1 MGSAGGSPRKRLC
14 VRRRHLI
21 RGCEPVYT
29 WARAQ
34 ANKSG
39 DIRETFGPADTK
51 ILCGPG
57 RQLRRKG
64 NREFPSRKCTASPR
78 LGAFHTARRMAA
90 GAGGRGRLQE
100 WRAPGQGR
108 AGQSSR
114 PRLGPG
120 TLRPNGHR
128 RVSAPGPSTCV
139 RVPSVPGRISSPA
152 TVLSR
157 HLSARPPL
165 SHPPP
170 PPRPGRRRALTV
182 HLRSGRLAARR
193 PGAPG
198 SGHTLIPPGH
208 RRTSVPGPQ
217 PPTGPRG
224 EACAATGRG
233 RLPPSRGPAARLG
246 LVELLALGLQAVAR
260 PAAQHP
266 RRHVLDAVHPAAAA
280 KLPSR
285 LRATERVPTSHPSL
299 GTARPRTAP
308 GPPSGEE
315 PSSRPAPRPRPI
327 LSPPLAPPRPAGP
340 WPASPAPPPLY
351 PGARHS

>member
-108 AGQSSR
+108 AIQPAAPR
-114 PRLGPG
+114 PRHTPPQRPPPRLGPRPLH
-120 TLRPNGHR
+120 LRPRPFSPRPHLEPGHR
-128 RVSAPGPSTCV
+128 ALPPPQCPAASQPPSRATTARAPARAYG
-139 RVPSVPGRISSPA
+139 SPA
-152 TVLSR
+152 LGAARSAEAGRTWLR
-157 HLSARPPL
+157 THLDPTRPPPHLRPRPPAPDLAPRGGVCGDGERAPPALPRPRRSPGSCRTARARPP
-165 SHPPP
+165 
-170 PPRPGRRRALTV
+170 G
-182 HLRSGRLAARR
+182 
-193 PGAPG
+193 
-198 SGHTLIPPGH
+198 
-208 RRTSVPGPQ
+208 
-217 PPTGPRG
+217 
-224 EACAATGRG
+224 C
-233 RLPPSRGPAARLG
+233 GPACGSA
-246 LVELLALGLQAVAR
+246 
-260 PAAQHP
+260 
-266 RRHVLDAVHPAAAA
+266 
-280 KLPSR
+280 
-285 LRATERVPTSHPSL
+285 
-299 GTARPRTAP
+299 
-308 GPPSGEE
+308 
-315 PSSRPAPRPRPI
+315 PAP
-327 LSPPLAPPRPAGP
+327 
-340 WPASPAPPPLY
+340 
-351 PGARHS
+351 ARS